1 MEKLLNKA
9 NDKNA
14 RWDSRVIQ
22 TGFDDI
28 DSSVDGFKPG
38 ELIVITAWP
47 SARKYRVLLR
57 RVVLHK

>member
-28 DSSVDGFKPG
+28 DSSVGGFKPG
-38 ELIVITAWP
+38 ELIVITA
-47 SARKYRVLLR
+47 
-57 RVVLHK
+57 